1 MTARWQKHPPQAR
14 SKARYEDEV
23 PVGSRTT
30 PGPPVFYPTGGL
42 TPGSPPPPPPG
53 DLYSKNSADV
63 AAREAELSAQG
74 QYFSASYSREKGMKS
89 KEESGE
95 KGGAAVIP
103 ICLPLCCAAPCVIM

>member
-1 MTARWQKHPPQAR
+1 MIIFLQYIF
-14 SKARYEDEV
+14 RYEDEV
-23 PVGSRTT
+23 PVGSRAT
-30 PGPPVFYPTGGL
+30 PGPPVFYPTG
-42 TPGSPPPPPPG
+42 
-53 DLYSKNSADV
+53 DLYTKNGADV

-74 QYFSASYSREKGMKS
+74 QYFSASYAREKGMKS

>member
-1 MTARWQKHPPQAR
+1 M
-14 SKARYEDEV
+14 
-23 PVGSRTT
+23 
-30 PGPPVFYPTGGL
+30 
-42 TPGSPPPPPPG
+42 
-53 DLYSKNSADV
+53 

-74 QYFSASYSREKGMKS
+74 QYFSASYAREKGVKS